1 MIARSELSVILLFK
15 RVQYHS
21 PVHGRPVT
29 AIAGNDA
36 SARPRSRRKRV
47 LPRALV
53 SATAD
58 YRLLGFGVF
67 LSGAL
72 LATALLSDA
81 RAGGGPTVA
90 RSRSIRTSDIESF
103 APLITAA
110 SRRFAIPARWIRG
123 VMQLESAG
131 DGRAI
136 SPKGALGPMQI
147 MPGTWVELSVRYGLG
162 IDPFEPHDNIIAGA
176 TYLREMHDRFG
187 SPGFLAAYNM
197 GPERY
202 EQHLATGRPLP
213 AETQAYLAALAP
225 VIDLERRVVGAFVFS
240 RVNSWRQAPLFPCSS
255 SAHRSTVNQQPLCP

>member
-103 APLITAA
+103 
-110 SRRFAIPARWIRG
+110 W
-123 VMQLESAG
+123 LE
-131 DGRAI
+131 
-136 SPKGALGPMQI
+136 L
-147 MPGTWVELSVRYGLG
+147 
-162 IDPFEPHDNIIAGA
+162 
-176 TYLREMHDRFG
+176 
-187 SPGFLAAYNM
+187 
-197 GPERY
+197 
-202 EQHLATGRPLP
+202 
-213 AETQAYLAALAP
+213 
-225 VIDLERRVVGAFVFS
+225 
-240 RVNSWRQAPLFPCSS
+240 SS
-255 SAHRSTVNQQPLCP
+255 SAVSILGGKLHSFRAARVRIGRPSTSNHFALESSKASSAASSSVLTPHAEGMFVRRSSEMRSR